1 MISFRQLHY
10 FVTSAEAGS
19 ATGAAEKLNVSQ
31 PSISAA
37 IRDLEHDLGQPLFER
52 RQAKGLELTPFGS
65 RKLQEG
71 AAPSGWR

>member
-1 MISFRQLHY
+1 MISLRQLHY
-10 FVTSAEAGS
+10 FVTAAEAGS

-52 RQAKGLELTPFGS
+52 RQA
-65 RKLQEG
+65 R
-71 AAPSGWR
+71 GWS